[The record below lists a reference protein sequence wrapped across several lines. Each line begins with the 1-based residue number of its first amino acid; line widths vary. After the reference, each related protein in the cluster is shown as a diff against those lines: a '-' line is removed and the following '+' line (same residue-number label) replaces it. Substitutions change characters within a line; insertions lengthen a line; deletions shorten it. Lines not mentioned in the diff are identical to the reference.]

1 MTLGFTDKSGDFRP
15 TEKYL
20 PVLHSSMLFPNEKQK
35 MNDEKKSHLYDF
47 MRKAGKGYGITA
59 GVTKMGVNKIQES
72 RDESSRKKQEK
83 INGINEA
90 VSVIVEEP
98 EISSTEKIS
107 QLQRLLNTSHKDM
120 DNALLSRIRMELN
133 LLHKANEKIKIKR
146 EPKQKQGN
154 DVTFADRID
163 SDEPIEKIQGDYES
177 DNKLD
182 KEDERPL
189 STQDLAMIS
198 SIASQVS

>member
-1 MTLGFTDKSGDFRP
+1 
-15 TEKYL
+15 
-20 PVLHSSMLFPNEKQK
+20 

-90 VSVIVEEP
+90 VSVIVEET

-133 LLHKANEKIKIKR
+133 LLHKANEKIKIKK
-146 EPKQKQGN
+146 EPKQKQSN

-163 SDEPIEKIQGDYES
+163 SDEPIEKIQSDYES

-189 STQDLAMIS
+189 STQDLAVIS

>member
-20 PVLHSSMLFPNEKQK
+20 PVLHSSMLFPNEKKK

-59 GVTKMGVNKIQES
+59 GVTKMGANKIQES

-154 DVTFADRID
+154 DITFADRID
-163 SDEPIEKIQGDYES
+163 SDEPIEKIQSDYES
-177 DNKLD
+177 DNKP
-182 KEDERPL
+182 ESDERPL
-189 STQDLAMIS
+189 STQDLAIIS